1 MILIMVD
8 PRHSWEWNVFIIIS
22 GYVLHVLDVHTF
34 AIFDHCRLSWR
45 SHGKP
50 RNLTWQC
57 APNFTTPR
65 CFWAT
70 SFLDLRPFIHSV
82 RYSSSFHSL
91 LFSFILYSS
100 LRFSTLL
107 FPSLLFCSQLENG
120 HRKSL
125 TAADTAAAASG
136 LSTDLMLA
144 SLHVVGIT
152 CQSCSLR
159 PKKGGCQIHMAGPL
173 GCQWRHQPDWN
184 NTRMIISIAHNWQWW
199 L

>member
-1 MILIMVD
+1 MCSKLH
-8 PRHSWEWNVFIIIS
+8 HSTMLL
-22 GYVLHVLDVHTF
+22 GHVLSRPPTIHPIQWD
-34 AIFDHCRLSWR
+34 I
-45 SHGKP
+45 P
-50 RNLTWQC
+50 RPSIL
-57 APNFTTPR
+57 F
-65 CFWAT
+65 
-70 SFLDLRPFIHSV
+70 S
-82 RYSSSFHSL
+82 SL
-91 LFSFILYSS
+91 L
-100 LRFSTLL
+100 FSTLL
-107 FPSLLFCSQLENG
+107 FASLLFSSLLFSSVLSSRMDTVRALRRLIRRPQLP
-120 HRKSL
+120 
-125 TAADTAAAASG
+125 G